1 MREQVHNHVRWPP
14 SPDGDAGATSK
25 PCFITVAVLHRPDHP
40 AVAPI
45 MITRLRCLWLA
56 VSVGLLVFGGVC
68 DESAVA
74 ADPPKRNTLDV
85 GTARLLDALEE
96 RQMPDVV
103 LWVLKRLE
111 DDPQASPEFK
121 KEVPFRRAAALVA
134 TTRSESNAAR
144 RAEVYDEAGRQI
156 EAFLK
161 ESPEGE
167 RAIQAYLQ
175 KGNLLIERGRA
186 KIEESKR
193 PGQDAAKLRADA
205 LPFFVKAI
213 EVLEGQVRKENA
225 PIEKVTNAE
234 DAVLK
239 LLRGVDDSLKELR
252 GDGGGDKSDADK
264 NAGKEG
270 KTASKP
276 KKSARKPGAT
286 RLMAN
291 LEEQQDE
298 LRGLLLKTRLLIAGA
313 YYEKSRALEPKS
325 PEWLK
330 ALDESAK
337 QYKELYQKYRT
348 RGAGLFARYY
358 EGRNY
363 VVLGKRT
370 EALTALAD
378 IRMLDGEGIIPSLRA
393 KAINSSLECWLEDK
407 KYDDFDER
415 LQKLALAP
423 LTPDRIDHD
432 WLGMKYR
439 AALLLEK
446 RAAAIPD
453 KEKAKR
459 APLLRDAKRLA
470 MEVAK
475 VNKDFGA
482 DAKALLTELGKQVPD
497 DLEGG
502 AATFEAAMDSARADL
517 VAMQAQQAAVKQA
530 EAAKDAAAIEAARKA
545 LAAERTKAIAHLR
558 KAMPLAGADDL
569 EALNQARY
577 LLTYLFYEEQRLHEA
592 AALGDFLVERYPS
605 AKGSQQAA
613 RIAMASWQLLQ
624 KQSVAGW
631 ADEAKK
637 QCVETAETIM
647 RTWPDRPE
655 AADAA
660 VIAIA
665 AATEDRSPE
674 RIIEILAQAPP
685 TSPRRAEVLLRGGGA
700 LWREVQE
707 KSRLDEAARPAAAT
721 LAGWRAQAAK
731 AIDDGLAGMAA
742 GTGPTVVNVAAALA
756 RAQMAMEDGDNK
768 RVAAL
773 LEHNDFGP
781 WTVLTVDKE
790 ELKPFKTGPLATP
803 TATAGL
809 RYFIETEQNDK
820 AVLAMKK
827 LEELAGG
834 AGTEASAKLTSMYQ
848 AMGRD
853 LQAQLMN
860 LASGPTAGTP
870 QAQAR
875 AAAILTGFEKFLEG
889 VAKDQKLSSQM
900 WAATT
905 YLNLGSGEGTGS
917 AVPKAKAEG
926 YLDRAA
932 AIYEGLLSKGGAE
945 ISKFEPSIRLKMA
958 NVYREREKWD
968 EAQKH
973 IDWILSDKKRQ
984 NTLDFQYQAA
994 ELLQQAGSKTVD
1006 KSKQADY
1013 YGKAISGYKRRSD
1026 AGEVWGWG
1034 WAVISNRLE
1043 QQAFAGSDEKAMEA
1057 RRKFFQARLNAVK
1070 CRLEKAEALPQER
1083 EKELQKAY
1091 DYIDLTFKMHPELGG
1106 PDTRKAFDKI
1116 LKEIEKRQNKPAK
1129 GVDGLKQAAEAAVG

>member
-1 MREQVHNHVRWPP
+1 MEPSVRPLAFFIAPLTHVC
-14 SPDGDAGATSK
+14 AT
-25 PCFITVAVLHRPDHP
+25 
-40 AVAPI
+40 
-45 MITRLRCLWLA
+45 MITCLRCLWFVLLA
-56 VSVGLLVFGGVC
+56 GVLVFGEMNARRG
-68 DESAVA
+68 VA
-74 ADPPKRNTLDV
+74 ADPPQRSTQDIA
-85 GTARLLDALEE
+85 TARLLDALEE

-103 LWVLKRLE
+103 LWVLDRVEK
-111 DDPQASPEFK
+111 DPQAAADFK

-134 TTRSESNAAR
+134 TSRSESNAAR
-144 RAEVYDEAGRQI
+144 RSEMYDRAAREI
-156 EAFLK
+156 DAFLK

-193 PGQDAAKLRADA
+193 PGQDAAKLRAEA
-205 LPFFVKAI
+205 LPFFDGAI
-213 EVLEGQVRKENA
+213 KVLEGPVRKENA
-225 PIEKVTNAE
+225 PIETVSNAE

-239 LLRGVDDSLKELR
+239 LLREVDGSLKELR
-252 GDGGGDKSDADK
+252 GEGGDKTDADK
-264 NAGKEG
+264 DGGKEG
-270 KTASKP
+270 GKAAAKQKKP
-276 KKSARKPGAT
+276 AKKPGAA
-286 RLMAN
+286 RLMAS

-325 PEWLK
+325 KEWEA
-330 ALDESAK
+330 ALTESAK
-337 QYKELYQKYRT
+337 QYKELYEKYRS

-363 VVLGKRT
+363 VVLGKRK
-370 EALTALAD
+370 EALAALAD
-378 IRMLDGEGIIPSLRA
+378 IRALDGDGIVPGLRA

-407 KYDDFDER
+407 KYDEFDDR

-453 KEKAKR
+453 KEKSKR

-482 DAKALLTELGKQVPD
+482 ESKTLLAELGKQVPD
-497 DLEGG
+497 DLDGG
-502 AATFEAAMDSARADL
+502 AATFEAAMDSARASL
-517 VAMQAQQAAVKQA
+517 AAMQARQAALKQA
-530 EAAKDAAAIEAARKA
+530 EGAKDAAAMEAAKKE
-545 LAAERTKAIAHLR
+545 LAAERAKSIASLR
-558 KAMPLAGADDL
+558 RAMPLAGPEDL
-569 EALNQARY
+569 EGLNQARY

-592 AALGDFLVERYPS
+592 AAMGDFLVERYPS

-624 KQSVAGW
+624 KQSVAAW

-637 QCVETAETIM
+637 RCVETAETIM

-674 RIIEILAQAPP
+674 RILEIMSQVPQAA
-685 TSPRRAEVLLRGGGA
+685 PRRAEVLLRAGGA

-731 AIDDGLAGMAA
+731 AIDDGLAGMAP
-742 GTGPTVVNVAAALA
+742 GSGPTVVTVAAALA
-756 RAQMAMEDGDNK
+756 RAQMAMEDGDNP

-773 LEHNDFGP
+773 LEHKDYGP

-790 ELKPFKTGPLATP
+790 ELKPFKTSPLATP

-809 RYFIETEQNDK
+809 RYFIETEQSDK

-834 AGTEASAKLTSMYQ
+834 AGTEASAKLTAMYQ
-848 AMGRD
+848 TMGRD

-889 VAKDQKLSSQM
+889 VAKDPKLSSQM

-945 ISKFEPSIRLKMA
+945 IAKFEPSIRLKMA

-984 NTLDFQYQAA
+984 NTLDFQFQAA
-994 ELLQQAGSKTVD
+994 ELLQQAG
-1006 KSKQADY
+1006 
-1013 YGKAISGYKRRSD
+1013 
-1026 AGEVWGWG
+1026 
-1034 WAVISNRLE
+1034 
-1043 QQAFAGSDEKAMEA
+1043 
-1057 RRKFFQARLNAVK
+1057 
-1070 CRLEKAEALPQER
+1070 
-1083 EKELQKAY
+1083 
-1091 DYIDLTFKMHPELGG
+1091 
-1106 PDTRKAFDKI
+1106 
-1116 LKEIEKRQNKPAK
+1116 
-1129 GVDGLKQAAEAAVG
+1129 

>member
-1 MREQVHNHVRWPP
+1 MIRSFRITSLRPVWFVLL
-14 SPDGDAGATSK
+14 AG
-25 PCFITVAVLHRPDHP
+25 
-40 AVAPI
+40 
-45 MITRLRCLWLA
+45 W
-56 VSVGLLVFGGVC
+56 LVFGG
-68 DESAVA
+68 AVDPGLA
-74 ADPPKRNTLDV
+74 ADPPSRTTQDAT
-85 GTARLLDALEE
+85 TARLLDALEE
-96 RQMPDVV
+96 RQMPDVA
-103 LWVLKRLE
+103 LWVLDRVEK
-111 DDPQASPEFK
+111 DPQAAADFK

-134 TTRSESNAAR
+134 ANRSESNAAR
-144 RAEVYDEAGRQI
+144 RAEVYDRAAREI
-156 EAFLK
+156 DAFLK

-175 KGNLLIERGRA
+175 KGNLLIERGRS
-186 KIEESKR
+186 KIEDSKR
-193 PGQDAAKLRADA
+193 PGQDAAKLRAEA
-205 LPFFVKAI
+205 LPFFNEAIKA
-213 EVLEGQVRKENA
+213 LEGPVRKENV
-225 PIEKVTNAE
+225 PIETVTNAE

-239 LLRGVDDSLKELR
+239 LLRGVDAELKELR
-252 GDGGGDKSDADK
+252 GEGAGDKADADK
-264 NAGKEG
+264 DGGKAAP
-270 KTASKP
+270 KAKKP
-276 KKSARKPGAT
+276 VKKPGAAK
-286 RLMAN
+286 LMAR

-298 LRGLLLKTRLLIAGA
+298 LRALLLKTRLVSAGA

-325 PEWLK
+325 KEWEA
-330 ALDESAK
+330 ALTESAK
-337 QYKELYQKYRT
+337 QYKELYEKYRS

-370 EALTALAD
+370 EALAALAD
-378 IRMLDGEGIIPSLRA
+378 IRALDGEGIVPSLRA

-407 KYDDFDER
+407 KYDEFDDR
-415 LQKLALAP
+415 MLKLALAP

-439 AALLLEK
+439 AAVLLEK

-453 KEKAKR
+453 KDKSKR
-459 APLLRDAKRLA
+459 PPLLRDAKRLA

-475 VNKDFGA
+475 VNRDFGSES
-482 DAKALLTELGKQVPD
+482 KSLLAELGKQVPD
-497 DLEGG
+497 DLDVG
-502 AATFEAAMDSARADL
+502 AATFEAAMDSARASL
-517 VAMQAQQAAVKQA
+517 AAMQARQAALKQA
-530 EAAKDAAAIEAARKA
+530 EAAKDAAATETARKD
-545 LAAERTKAIAHLR
+545 LAAERAKAMASLR
-558 KAMPLAGADDL
+558 RAMPLAGSDDL
-569 EALNQARY
+569 EGLNQARY
-577 LLTYLFYEEQRLHEA
+577 LLTYLLYEDQRLHDA
-592 AALGDFLVERYPS
+592 AALGDFLVERYPN

-613 RIAMASWQLLQ
+613 RIAMASWQQLQ
-624 KQSVAGW
+624 KQPVAGW

-637 QCVETAETIM
+637 KCVETAETIM

-674 RIIEILAQAPP
+674 RIVKIMTQVPP
-685 TSPRRAEVLLRGGGA
+685 TSSRRGEVLLRAGGA

-707 KSRLDEAARPAAAT
+707 KSRLDDAARPPAAT

-731 AIDDGLAGMAA
+731 AIDDGLAGASA
-742 GTGPTVVNVAAALA
+742 GTGSAAVNVTAALA
-756 RAQMAMEDGDNK
+756 RAQMAMEDGDNA

-773 LEHNDFGP
+773 LEHKDYGP

-790 ELKPFKTGPLATP
+790 ELKPFKTGSLATA

-809 RYFIETEQNDK
+809 RYFIETEQSDK
-820 AVLAMKK
+820 AVQAMKK
-827 LEELAGG
+827 LEELASASG
-834 AGTEASAKLTSMYQ
+834 AEASAKLTSMYQ
-848 AMGRD
+848 TMGRD

-860 LASGPTAGTP
+860 LATGPTAGTP

-917 AVPKAKAEG
+917 AVPKAKADG

-945 ISKFEPSIRLKMA
+945 IAKFEPSIRLKMA

-973 IDWILSDKKRQ
+973 IDWILADKKRQ
-984 NTLDFQYQAA
+984 NTLDFQTQAA
-994 ELLQQAGSKTVD
+994 ELLQQAGFKATD
-1006 KSKQADY
+1006 KQKQAEY
-1013 YGKAISGYKRRSD
+1013 FGKAISGYKRRGD
-1026 AGEVWGWG
+1026 AGEIWGWG

-1043 QQAFAGSDEKAMEA
+1043 PQAFAGSDEKAMEA
-1057 RRKFFQARLNAVK
+1057 RRKFFQARLNAVR
-1070 CRLEKAEALPQER
+1070 CRMEKAEALPQDR
-1083 EKELQKAY
+1083 EKELQKAFEY
-1091 DYIDLTFKMHPELGG
+1091 VELTYKMHPDLGG
-1106 PDTRKAFDKI
+1106 PDTKKAFDKM
-1116 LKEIEKRQNKPAK
+1116 LKEIEKRQNKPPR
-1129 GVDGLKQAAEAAVG
+1129 GVDGLKQAADTAAG

>member
-1 MREQVHNHVRWPP
+1 
-14 SPDGDAGATSK
+14 
-25 PCFITVAVLHRPDHP
+25 
-40 AVAPI
+40 
-45 MITRLRCLWLA
+45 
-56 VSVGLLVFGGVC
+56 
-68 DESAVA
+68 
-74 ADPPKRNTLDV
+74 
-85 GTARLLDALEE
+85 
-96 RQMPDVV
+96 MPDVV
-103 LWVLKRLE
+103 LWVLERLE
-111 DDPQASPEFK
+111 KDPEAAPEFK

-134 TTRSESNAAR
+134 TSRSESNAAR
-144 RAEVYDEAGRQI
+144 RAEVYDRAGREI
-156 EAFLK
+156 DTFLK
-161 ESPEGE
+161 DSPEGE

-186 KIEESKR
+186 KVEESKR
-193 PGQDAAKLRADA
+193 PGQDAAKLRAES
-205 LPFFVKAI
+205 LPFFDAAIKA
-213 EVLEGQVRKENA
+213 LEGPVRKDNA
-225 PIEKVTNAE
+225 PIETVSNAE

-239 LLRGVDDSLKELR
+239 LLREVDASLKDLR
-252 GDGGGDKSDADK
+252 GDGADKKDDADKEGDKSK
-264 NAGKEG
+264 PR
-270 KTASKP
+270 P
-276 KKSARKPGAT
+276 KKPVRKPGAA
-286 RLMAN
+286 RLMGE
-291 LEEQQDE
+291 LEERQDE
-298 LRGLLLKTRLLIAGA
+298 LRALLLKTRLLIAGA

-325 PEWLK
+325 KEWEATLT
-330 ALDESAK
+330 ESAK
-337 QYKELYQKYRT
+337 QYKELYEKYRS

-363 VVLGKRT
+363 VVLGKRKD
-370 EALTALAD
+370 ALTALAD
-378 IRMLDGEGIIPSLRA
+378 IRALDGEGIIPGLRA

-407 KYDDFDER
+407 KYDEFDDR

-446 RAAAIPD
+446 RAAAIPE

-475 VNKDFGA
+475 VNKDFGSES
-482 DAKALLTELGKQVPD
+482 KALLAELGKQVPD
-497 DLEGG
+497 DLDGI
-502 AATFEAAMDSARADL
+502 AATFDAAMDSARANL
-517 VAMQAQQAAVKQA
+517 AAMQARQAELKQA
-530 EAAKDAAAIEAARKA
+530 EAAKNEAAINAAKKE
-545 LAAERTKAIAHLR
+545 LAATRTKTIASLR
-558 KAMPLAGADDL
+558 RAMPLAGPEDL
-569 EALNQARY
+569 EGLNQSRSWLAY
-577 LLTYLFYEEQRLHEA
+577 VLYEDQRLHEA

-605 AKGSQQAA
+605 AKGSQQAS
-613 RIAMASWQLLQ
+613 RIAMASWQQLQ
-624 KQSVAGW
+624 KQPVAAW
-631 ADEAKK
+631 ADEAKEK
-637 QCVETAETIM
+637 CVETAETIM

-665 AATEDRSPE
+665 AATEAREPE
-674 RIIEILAQAPP
+674 RIVEIMTKVPAS
-685 TSPRRAEVLLRGGGA
+685 SPRRAEVLLRAGGA

-707 KSRLDEAARPAAAT
+707 KSRLDEAARPPAAT
-721 LAGWRAQAAK
+721 LAGWRTQAAK

-742 GTGPTVVNVAAALA
+742 GNGPAVVTVAAALA
-756 RAQMAMEDGDNK
+756 RAQMAMEDGENA

-773 LEHNDFGP
+773 LEHPAYGP
-781 WTVLTVDKE
+781 WTVLNGSDQAYTQ
-790 ELKPFKTGPLATP
+790 GPLATA

-809 RYFIETEQNDK
+809 RYFIETEQSEK
-820 AVLAMKK
+820 AVQAMKK
-827 LEELAGG
+827 LEQLAGAAG
-834 AGTEASAKLTSMYQ
+834 AEASARLTSMYQ
-848 AMGRD
+848 SMGRD
-853 LQAQLMN
+853 LQSQLMT

-889 VAKDQKLSSQM
+889 VAKDPKLSSQM

-932 AIYEGLLSKGGAE
+932 AIYEGLLSKGGDE
-945 ISKFEPSIRLKMA
+945 ITKFEPSIRLKMA

-984 NTLDFQYQAA
+984 NTLDFQTQAA
-994 ELLQQAGSKTVD
+994 ELLQQAGLKTTD
-1006 KSKQADY
+1006 KAQQAEY
-1013 YGKAISGYKRRSD
+1013 FGKAISGYKRRGN
-1026 AGEVWGWG
+1026 AGEIWGWG

-1070 CRLEKAEALPQER
+1070 CRMEKAEALPQER
-1083 EKELQKAY
+1083 EKELQKAF
-1091 DYIDLTFKMHPELGG
+1091 DYIEITFKMHPELGG
-1106 PDTRKAFDKI
+1106 PDTRKAFDKL
-1116 LKEIEKRQNKPAK
+1116 LKEIEKRQNKPSL
-1129 GVDGLKQAAEAAVG
+1129 GVDGLKQAAEAAAG

>member
-1 MREQVHNHVRWPP
+1 MIASLRRLWFVLL
-14 SPDGDAGATSK
+14 AGGMV
-25 PCFITVAVLHRPDHP
+25 C
-40 AVAPI
+40 
-45 MITRLRCLWLA
+45 
-56 VSVGLLVFGGVC
+56 GVT
-68 DESAVA
+68 AARGVA
-74 ADPPKRNTLDV
+74 ADPPQRTTKDIAT
-85 GTARLLDALEE
+85 TRLLDALEE

-103 LWVLKRLE
+103 LWVLDRVE
-111 DDPQASPEFK
+111 QDPQAAADFK

-134 TTRSESNAAR
+134 VNRSESNAVR
-144 RAEVYDEAGRQI
+144 RAEVYDRAAREI

-186 KIEESKR
+186 KIEDSKR
-193 PGQDAAKLRADA
+193 PGQDAKKLRAEA
-205 LPFFVKAI
+205 LPFFDAAI
-213 EVLEGQVRKENA
+213 KVLEGPVRKENA
-225 PIEKVTNAE
+225 PIDAVTNAE

-239 LLRGVDDSLKELR
+239 LLREVDASLKELR
-252 GDGGGDKSDADK
+252 GEAGGDKADAEKDSGK
-264 NAGKEG
+264 DAGKPAA
-270 KTASKP
+270 KSKKP
-276 KKSARKPGAT
+276 AKKPGAA
-286 RLMAN
+286 RLMAS

-325 PEWLK
+325 KEWEA
-330 ALDESAK
+330 ALTESAK
-337 QYKELYQKYRT
+337 QYKELYEKYRS

-363 VVLGKRT
+363 VALGKRK
-370 EALTALAD
+370 EALAALAD
-378 IRMLDGEGIIPSLRA
+378 IRALDGDGIVPSLRA

-407 KYDDFDER
+407 KYDEFDDR
-415 LQKLALAP
+415 LLKLSLAP
-423 LTPDRIDHD
+423 LTPDRIDND

-439 AALLLEK
+439 TALLLEK
-446 RAAAIPD
+446 RAAAMPD
-453 KEKAKR
+453 KDKAKR
-459 APLLRDAKRLA
+459 GPLLRDAKRLA

-475 VNKDFGA
+475 VNRDFGA
-482 DAKALLTELGKQVPD
+482 ESKSLLAELGKQVPD
-497 DLEGG
+497 DLDGE
-502 AATFEAAMDSARADL
+502 AATFEAAMDSARAAL
-517 VAMQAQQAAVKQA
+517 AAMQARQAALKQA
-530 EAAKDAAAIEAARKA
+530 EGAKDAAAIATAQKE
-545 LAAERTKAIAHLR
+545 LATERAKSIASLR
-558 KAMPLAGADDL
+558 RAMPLAGADDL
-569 EALNQARY
+569 EALNQARS
-577 LLTYLFYEEQRLHEA
+577 LLAYVLYADQRLHDA

-605 AKGSQQAA
+605 AKGSQQAS
-613 RIAMASWQLLQ
+613 RIAMASWQQLQ
-624 KQSVAGW
+624 KQPVAAW
-631 ADEAKK
+631 ADEAKRK
-637 QCVETAETIM
+637 CVETAEAIM

-674 RIIEILAQAPP
+674 RIIEILTQMPA
-685 TSPRRAEVLLRGGGA
+685 TSPRRAEVQLRAGGA

-707 KSRLDEAARPAAAT
+707 KSRLDEAARPPAAT
-721 LAGWRAQAAK
+721 LDGWRTQAEK
-731 AIDDGLAGMAA
+731 AIDDGLAGIPAGIPA
-742 GTGPTVVNVAAALA
+742 GTGPAVVNVAAALA

-768 RVAAL
+768 RVSAL
-773 LEHNDFGP
+773 LEHADYGP
-781 WTVLTVDKE
+781 WTVLTVDKAE
-790 ELKPFKTGPLATP
+790 FKPFKAGLLATP
-803 TATAGL
+803 TATAAL
-809 RYFIETEQNDK
+809 RYFIETEQSDK
-820 AVLAMKK
+820 AVQAMKK
-827 LEELAGG
+827 LEELASASG
-834 AGTEASAKLTSMYQ
+834 AEASARLTSMYQ
-848 AMGRD
+848 TMGRD
-853 LQAQLMN
+853 LQSQLMN
-860 LASGPTAGTP
+860 LASGPNAGTP

-889 VAKDQKLSSQM
+889 VAKDPKLSSQM

-945 ISKFEPSIRLKMA
+945 IAKFEPSIRVKMA

-984 NTLDFQYQAA
+984 NTLDFQFQAA

-1013 YGKAISGYKRRSD
+1013 YGKAISGYKRRGD
-1026 AGEVWGWG
+1026 AGEIWGWG

-1043 QQAFAGSDEKAMEA
+1043 SQAFAGSDEKAMEA
-1057 RRKFFQARLNAVK
+1057 RRKFFQARLNAVR
-1070 CRLEKAEALPQER
+1070 CRMEKAEALPQER
-1083 EKELQKAY
+1083 DKELQKAFE
-1091 DYIDLTFKMHPELGG
+1091 YIDLTYKMHSDLGG

-1116 LKEIEKRQNKPAK
+1116 LKEIEKRQNKPPR
-1129 GVDGLKQAAEAAVG
+1129 GVDGLKQAAEAAAG